1 VKKFPVFLFVALL
14 VFTLAGTVH
23 ASLLQNGSFEEGL
36 NFWTQV
42 APGSGD
48 IQVVT
53 GYGPVDPWTGRHYD
67 PVDGAY
73 FALLTP
79 GAAGVKTLLSQEID
93 LIKGDVLS
101 GSAFFDSNDS
111 AGNNDAAAVSLYKGS
126 QFVEYLWYSDVDG
139 TGPFNDSEWQAWSYV
154 LTEDG
159 TFQLMLSV
167 VNANSDL
174 NDSLAGFD
182 AIAVNAVPEPATM
195 LLLGSG
201 LLGLAGF
208 GRRKFSRK

>member
-1 VKKFPVFLFVALL
+1 MKKFLVLLLMTPL

-23 ASLLQNGSFEEGL
+23 ASMLQNGSFEEGL

-67 PVDGAY
+67 PVDGSY

-79 GAAGVKTLLSQEID
+79 GAAGVNTLLSQQID

-101 GSAFFDSNDS
+101 GAAFFDSNDS
-111 AGNNDAAAVSLYKGS
+111 AQNNDAASISLYKGS
-126 QFVEYLWYSDVDG
+126 TFISYLWYSDVDG
-139 TGPFNDSEWQAWSYV
+139 TGPFNDSAWQAWSYE
-154 LTEDG
+154 LAEDG
-159 TFQLMLSV
+159 TYQIMLSV